1 LTDENAGSPATTA
14 EQFVADNDRF
24 RMAGAVDS
32 LSSAHHLD
40 VSVAFVDAFGIAIL
54 ADAT

>member
-1 LTDENAGSPATTA
+1 MTDENAGSPATTA